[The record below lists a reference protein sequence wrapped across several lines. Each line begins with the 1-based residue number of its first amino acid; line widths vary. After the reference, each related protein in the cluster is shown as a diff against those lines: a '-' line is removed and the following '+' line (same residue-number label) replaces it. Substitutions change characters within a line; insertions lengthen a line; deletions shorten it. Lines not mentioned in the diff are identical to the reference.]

1 MSAVGRP
8 TAWTT
13 DARQALGRLL
23 LRRDGIILPI
33 ATKLVLSFLVVILVT
48 VVALSVVG
56 TRLIGHLIESEAE
69 TTVRNNL
76 NAAREILLGR
86 LNHVNYVVRLTAYRY
101 LLLREALLAGNVD
114 QVAGE
119 LARIKEREGLDFL
132 TLADRSGAVLLRT
145 SHAGTAGGGLRHDGV
160 VTAALERKEPVASVA
175 LVTLDDLRRE
185 SPHLAEQAHIRFV
198 ETPKAR
204 FRPDAELTAGLVLM
218 AAAPVLDADGDVIG
232 VLYGGILLNRN
243 YEIVDKIKETV
254 FAGVQYRG
262 HDIGTAT
269 LFLDDVRIATNV
281 KNPDGSRAIG
291 TRIAED
297 VYKRVVVEGQPWLG
311 RAYVVTNW
319 YITAY
324 EPLRD
329 LAGQIVGILYVGVLE
344 QKYVDLR
351 RRTVG
356 VFLAIVL
363 AGALVSAVVAYR
375 ISRGVSGA
383 VTKLVSAS
391 RQVAGGNLDARV
403 EIRTNDELQ
412 DLADNFNRMADALK
426 ERDEQLKDF
435 ARKKIRES
443 ERLAIIGQLSAGVAH
458 EINNPL
464 QGIVTYAHL
473 LLEKTPPDS
482 PLRGSL
488 QKIVNQADRCRDI
501 VRGLLDFARPQTPQ
515 KRPTNVNALL
525 QECVSLVENQALFHN
540 IEIEKSFQQNL
551 PSAHLDPSQVQ
562 QVFMNMIINAAEAMD
577 GGGYLRLATRF
588 RPADATIEVE
598 ITDTGH
604 GIRQEDLER
613 IFDPFFTTKGLGH
626 GTGLGLAISYGIV
639 KEHGGSIAVES
650 EVGRGT
656 SFFIRLPVGATEA
669 Q

>member
-1 MSAVGRP
+1 MGAVGRP
-8 TAWTT
+8 AAWTT
-13 DARQALGRLL
+13 DAREALARLI

-33 ATKLVLSFLVVILVT
+33 ATKLILSFLVVILVT

-86 LNHVNYVVRLTAYRY
+86 LNHVNYVVRLTAGRY
-101 LLLREALLAGNVD
+101 VVRDALLARKVG
-114 QVAGE
+114 QVSGD
-119 LARIKEREGLDFL
+119 LSRIREREGLDFL
-132 TLADRSGAVLLRT
+132 TLADKDGVVLLRT
-145 SHAGTAGGGLRHDGV
+145 SHAGATGGGLRHDGV
-160 VTAALERKEPVASVA
+160 VTAALERKEPVAAVT
-175 LVTLDDLRRE
+175 LVTLEDLRRE
-185 SPHLAEQAHIRFV
+185 SPHLAERARIRFV

-204 FRPDAELTAGLVLM
+204 FRPDMELTAGLALM
-218 AAAPVLDADGDVIG
+218 AAAPVLDASNHEIG

-254 FAGVQYRG
+254 FAKVQYRG
-262 HDIGTAT
+262 QDIGTST

-281 KNPDGSRAIG
+281 RNPDGSRAIG

-297 VYKRVVVEGQPWLG
+297 VYQRVAVEGQPWIG

-319 YITAY
+319 YIAAY

-329 LAGQIVGILYVGVLE
+329 LAGQVVGILYVGVLE

-363 AGALVSAVVAYR
+363 AGALTSAAVAYR
-375 ISRGVSGA
+375 ISRGVSSS
-383 VTKLVSAS
+383 VTQLVSAS
-391 RQVAGGNLDARV
+391 RQVADGNLDARV
-403 EIRTNDELQ
+403 HLRTNDELQ
-412 DLADNFNRMADALK
+412 DLADNFNRMAAALK
-426 ERDEQLKDF
+426 ERNEQLKDF
-435 ARKKIRES
+435 AQRKIRES

-464 QGIVTYAHL
+464 QGIITYAHL
-473 LLEKTPPDS
+473 LLEKAPPDS
-482 PLRGSL
+482 PLRASL

-540 IEIEKSFQQNL
+540 IEIEKSLQPNL
-551 PSAHLDPSQVQ
+551 PSAYLDPSQVQ

-577 GGGYLRLATRF
+577 GGGRLRLATRF
-588 RPADATIEVE
+588 DPAEAIIEVE

-604 GIRQEDLER
+604 GIRPEDLER

-650 EVGRGT
+650 EVGKGT
-656 SFFIRLPVGATEA
+656 SFFIRLPVGNAEA
-669 Q
+669 P